1 MFFFSDNMLTL
12 IQGNSLSRWS
22 FGLGCKPISS
32 LMQLV
37 KEYNLLRIHPLIL
50 YFPTPAEEI
59 ILMDSWNLLMS
70 VIVNH
75 SIMWDGERWG
85 PAKTF

>member
-1 MFFFSDNMLTL
+1 MLTL

-50 YFPTPAEEI
+50 YFPTPALDI
-59 ILMDSWNLLMS
+59 NLKAFAPWCS
-70 VIVNH
+70 EVQN
-75 SIMWDGERWG
+75 S
-85 PAKTF
+85 F